1 MTMQQSPTIL
11 IVDDNQENIRTLFH
25 FLDTNN
31 FEVLVAL
38 NGEAALELIEYQY
51 PDLILLDVMMPGID
65 GFETCRRLKAN
76 AKTQAIPV
84 IFMTAL
90 SETVN
95 KVKGFELG
103 AVDYVT
109 KPIHQE
115 EVLARINT
123 HLTIRNLQQQLQAKN
138 AELETTN
145 VELET
150 KNAELEA
157 KNAELDAFSY
167 TVAHDLKNPLGYLI
181 SMSDLLLDEESEQIS
196 PQAHQCLQHI
206 FKSSQKMIDIVNA
219 LLLLASISKQ
229 DIELTTLD
237 MGDII
242 YRAQERLAFMLKES
256 QGEIITPKNWPVVLG
271 YAPWVEEIWVN
282 YLSNGLKYGGQPPR
296 LELSA
301 TPSQDAIRFNVRDN
315 GAGLS
320 QDAIAKLFTPFTRLH
335 KTAEGHGLGLSIVQR
350 IVEKLGGEVGV
361 ESQLDVGSVFYFTLH
376 QESKPN

>member
-11 IVDDNQENIRTLFH
+11 IVDDNHENLKTLFH
-25 FLDTNN
+25 FLDTHH
-31 FEVLVAL
+31 FEVLVARD
-38 NGEAALELIEYQY
+38 GETALELIEYQC

-65 GFETCRRLKAN
+65 GFETCRRLKAD
-76 AKTQAIPV
+76 AKTQAIP
-84 IFMTAL
+84 IMFMTAL

-145 VELET
+145 VELES
-150 KNAELEA
+150 KNAELGT

-181 SMSDLLLDEESEQIS
+181 SMSDFLRDEESEQLS

-206 FKSSQKMIDIVNA
+206 FKSSKKMIDIVNA
-219 LLLLASISKQ
+219 LLLLANISKQ
-229 DIELTTLD
+229 DIELTPLD

-242 YRAQERLAFMLKES
+242 YRVQERLAFMLKQS
-256 QGEIITPKNWPVVLG
+256 QGEIITPKNLPVVLG
-271 YAPWVEEIWVN
+271 YAAWVEEIWVN

-296 LELSA
+296 LELSV
-301 TPSQDAIRFNVRDN
+301 TPSQDMIRFNVHDN

-320 QDAIAKLFTPFTRLH
+320 QEAMAKLFTPFTRLH

-350 IVEKLGGEVGV
+350 IVEKLGGKVGV
-361 ESQLDVGSVFYFTLH
+361 ESELGVGSVFYFTLH
-376 QESKPN
+376 QASKL

>member
-1 MTMQQSPTIL
+1 M
-11 IVDDNQENIRTLFH
+11 
-25 FLDTNN
+25 
-31 FEVLVAL
+31 
-38 NGEAALELIEYQY
+38 
-51 PDLILLDVMMPGID
+51 
-65 GFETCRRLKAN
+65 
-76 AKTQAIPV
+76 
-84 IFMTAL
+84 
-90 SETVN
+90 
-95 KVKGFELG
+95 
-103 AVDYVT
+103 DYVT

-145 VELET
+145 VELES
-150 KNAELEA
+150 KNAELGT

-181 SMSDLLLDEESEQIS
+181 SMSDFLLDEESEQLS

-206 FKSSQKMIDIVNA
+206 FKSSKKMIDIVNA
-219 LLLLASISKQ
+219 LLLLANISKQ
-229 DIELTTLD
+229 DIELTPLD

-242 YRAQERLAFMLKES
+242 YRVQERLAFMLKQS

-296 LELSA
+296 LELSV
-301 TPSQDAIRFNVRDN
+301 TPSQDMIRFNVHDN
-315 GAGLS
+315 GSGLS
-320 QDAIAKLFTPFTRLH
+320 QDAMAKLFTPFTRLH

-350 IVEKLGGEVGV
+350 IVEKLGGKVGV
-361 ESQLDVGSVFYFTLH
+361 ESELGVGSVFYFTLH
-376 QESKPN
+376 QASKL